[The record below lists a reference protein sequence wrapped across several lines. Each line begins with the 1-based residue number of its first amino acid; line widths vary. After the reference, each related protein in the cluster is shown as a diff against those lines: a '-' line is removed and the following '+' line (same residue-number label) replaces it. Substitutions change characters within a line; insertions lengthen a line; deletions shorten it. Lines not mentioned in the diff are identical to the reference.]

1 MFMLD
6 LSQLPAPLHE
16 AGSRFWQQ
24 FEQAIAQHHLTSPKR
39 LLDGRVSVEAFSR
52 QITRAFVGSEYLAKT
67 CVQYPELLIELISS
81 GELFTPLRERGYVE
95 LVAAAGACQTDVD
108 LDKTL
113 RRHRHRAMVRIIW
126 RDLNRLASMVET
138 TAELSRFADTAIQ
151 QAAAFHYR
159 QLVVQHGVPTG
170 KQSGLA
176 QPFIVLGM
184 GKLGACELNVSSDI
198 DLIFTYP
205 EAGHT
210 TNEQR
215 QITNQEFFVKLG
227 QRVIKSLDLQTADG
241 FVFRVDMRL
250 RPHGQSGALVLNFDA
265 LEDYYQTQGR
275 DWERYAM
282 IKARA
287 VAAEGGEQADKA
299 VANLMELLLP
309 FTYRQYIDFSVI
321 EALRD
326 MKSLIRRQVQRKGMN
341 LDVKLGEGGIR
352 EVEFVVQAFQLIRGG
367 RDALLRE
374 RQVCKMLPFLEQEN
388 YLPAGAGAALLE
400 AYEFLRNT
408 EHAIQAFQDRQ
419 TQSLPNDEL
428 GKLRLA
434 WVMGFDSWDAFA
446 KVLEAHRARVNEE
459 FRAVIAAPEDNQSA
473 STKGA
478 EPWIGL
484 WDGTL
489 VGDEAQRFL
498 TAHGCDAPEQLLQL
512 LQQSRESRA
521 VLSMQASS
529 RTRLDSF
536 MPRLLA
542 VLSRF
547 SASGEALA
555 GMTET
560 LNRILPLV
568 ESIARRSA
576 YLVLLMENPTALHQL
591 VKLCSI
597 SPWIADQLSHHPA
610 LLDELLTPESLYAP
624 PDKDALRDDLRR
636 EVLRLG
642 WDDLE
647 GHMETLRY
655 FRSAH
660 ALRVAASEVTGALP
674 LMKVSD
680 YLTYIAEVILEH
692 VLELAWQQMVARH
705 GRPLRDDGRADEQPD
720 FIIVGYGK
728 LGGIE
733 LAHGSDLDLVFIHNT
748 QANLATDG
756 EKPIDNLTFYTRL
769 GQKIIHIL
777 NTSTISGKLYEVD
790 MRLRPSGNS
799 GLLVTSLAAFE
810 KYQLNEAWTWEHQAL
825 VRARVTAGS
834 AELAAAFEAVRLK
847 VLCQQRELPA
857 LREEVRNMR
866 LKMREQ
872 LGSGKNNAQNE
883 QVFNL
888 KQDAGGIVDIEF
900 MVQYAVLAWAWKE
913 PKLAKYTDNIR
924 ILGALEEAGLLD
936 AESVAHLIDA
946 YKAYRSTG
954 HRLALQRQEA
964 VLHSKQGEGEPM
976 FVTERQLVG
985 RVWQQ
990 LLDDP
995 SGQ

>member
-16 AGSRFWQQ
+16 VGSRFWQQ

-39 LLDGRVSVEAFSR
+39 LLNERVSVEAFSR

-95 LVAAAGACQTDVD
+95 LVAAAGACQTDVE

-159 QLVVQHGVPTG
+159 QLVVQHGVPVG

-367 RDALLRE
+367 RDARLRD

-498 TAHGCDAPEQLLQL
+498 AAHGCDAPEQLLQL

-799 GLLVTSLAAFE
+799 GLLVTSLTAFE